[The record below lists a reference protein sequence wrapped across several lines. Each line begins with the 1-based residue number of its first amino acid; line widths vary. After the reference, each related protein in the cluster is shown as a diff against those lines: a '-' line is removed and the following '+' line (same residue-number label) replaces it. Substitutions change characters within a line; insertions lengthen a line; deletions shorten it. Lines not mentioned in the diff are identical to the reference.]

1 MQWEGRFTC
10 WRQISSSSN
19 CWFCLC
25 RVLPRISLLQVG
37 RWQTQKAA
45 AKRKFPLTA
54 AGIGSGV
61 LDWFELILQRFC
73 VLSFIQRSTTIQMTL
88 FLSRQIVMWLSSPV
102 NWSCSCCSVHF
113 IQSFCHSAF
122 IFSLY
127 LLVAVFI
134 WFCVLLYCCIVFYF
148 EFDILIVLIFCSLE
162 RYFYRWNSLHS
173 SAGKVVVVVVGRE
186 AALNTLANLKE
197 RLRVNS
203 GRCFSL
209 KYCT

>member
-61 LDWFELILQRFC
+61 WDWFELILQRFC
-73 VLSFIQRSTTIQMTL
+73 VLSLSLIHSTINNSNDIIFVSPDRNVIGVTSQLVMLLLCALHSVIQHLYSLSICWWRYL
-88 FLSRQIVMWLSSPV
+88 FG
-102 NWSCSCCSVHF
+102 F
-113 IQSFCHSAF
+113 
-122 IFSLY
+122 
-127 LLVAVFI
+127 VFGI
-134 WFCVLLYCCIVFYF
+134 VLLYCILFWIWY
-148 EFDILIVLIFCSLE
+148 ILIVLIFCSLE
-162 RYFYRWNSLHS
+162 RYFYRWNSLLSQEGRRRRRGQRGSTEHT
-173 SAGKVVVVVVGRE
+173 GKLKRE
-186 AALNTLANLKE
+186 IEGTLADVS
-197 RLRVNS
+197 R
-203 GRCFSL
+203 
-209 KYCT
+209 